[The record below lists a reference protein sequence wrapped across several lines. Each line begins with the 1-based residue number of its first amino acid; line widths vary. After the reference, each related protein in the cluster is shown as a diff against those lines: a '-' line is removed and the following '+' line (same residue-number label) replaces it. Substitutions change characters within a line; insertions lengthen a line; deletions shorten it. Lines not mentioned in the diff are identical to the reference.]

1 LLRDE
6 VYDPIELA
14 ERLLPVVTRGRKRKY
29 YRLGRKGMWYGGIA
43 TADCLG
49 CSLKCVF
56 CWSNKPRDNPERMG
70 EFHGPDEIYT
80 SLVECAR
87 REGYKL
93 VRVSGNEPA
102 MAREHLLG
110 VVELVERSGYRFIL
124 ETNGLHVDSG
134 FARALSLFSSVHVRV
149 SLKGANREEFQRLT
163 GARGDAFD
171 LQLEAL
177 RNLVANGVS
186 CHAAVMS
193 SFSTDRNLWTLED
206 TLKKIHPALAGGLE
220 MEELILYPH
229 VAKRLKKAGIYPAGK
244 TED

>member
-1 LLRDE
+1 MRNKA
-6 VYDPIELA
+6 YDPLELA

-56 CWSNKPRDNPERMG
+56 CWSNKPRDNPERIG
-70 EFHGPDEIYT
+70 EFYDPEEIRA
-80 SLVECAR
+80 SLVECAKK
-87 REGYKL
+87 EGYRL

-102 MAREHLLG
+102 IAREHLLG
-110 VVELVERSGYRFIL
+110 VIELVDRSGYRFIL
-124 ETNGLHVDSG
+124 ETNGLHVDRG
-134 FARALSLFSSVHVRV
+134 FARELSLFSSVHVRV
-149 SLKGANREEFQRLT
+149 SLKGANREEFHRLT
-163 GARGDAFD
+163 GAKAEAFD

-177 RNLVANGVS
+177 RNLAASGVS

-193 SFSTDRNLWTLED
+193 SFSMEKSLSQLRETLE
-206 TLKKIHPALAGGLE
+206 KIHPALSAGLE
-220 MEELILYPH
+220 IEELILYPH
-229 VAKRLKKAGIYPAGK
+229 VAKRLKAAGIHPASN